1 MTVVSVLAFIAC
13 GQEQKAPDVAE
24 ATPDQVTRVEPPCWW
39 AGMKTDLQL
48 LVQGPS
54 ISDYDVR
61 IFGDAE
67 VTGVHKAESPN
78 YLFVDVKVGGP
89 GACSIVFVKD
99 GEYAFKVPYQIGERR
114 EGSAERKGF
123 SSADM
128 VYLIMPDRF
137 ANGDPSNDN
146 TPDTADKVDREKL
159 AGRHGG
165 DIKGIMDHLDYIADL
180 GATAIWNTPL
190 LEDNEPRESYHGYAC
205 SNYYRIDPRFGD
217 NEMYCELVRQSH
229 ARGIK
234 MIMDI
239 VTNHC
244 GSAHWWMKD
253 LPFQDWVHQ
262 WPEYTHSNCNFA
274 MQNDPNSATIDQ
286 INMQSG
292 WFDTSMPDMNLD
304 NPYLLQ
310 YFKQW
315 AVWWIEYA
323 DLDGLRVD
331 TYPYN
336 EKVPMSQW
344 CAAVRKEYPNIN
356 IVGEVWT
363 SNIAQLAG
371 ANTITFDQPLT
382 LTSNNAQDITFGA
395 TTYYL
400 ASFDASMPDLNYGP
414 YTSCEESGA
423 FKSTVEAATKWMNLG
438 VDGFRLDAVLWI
450 YQAQI
455 KANQRFLDQ
464 WYQAVNTAYKAIPGH
479 DDDIFM
485 VGEAWEGHGIE
496 KQYYKGLISNFEFEY
511 FGALTNAVN
520 KGSGGSYVSAV
531 SGYIQD
537 HKSQRSDAITSIFMT
552 NHDQDRAAES
562 FGKDVAK
569 EKQAAAML
577 LSSEGKPFI
586 YQGEELGYWGK
597 TEKGDA
603 SRRQPMAWDKNL
615 SDLCKFGLSDN
626 HKSDLTDYDMVTAS
640 ISVEAQDSDKNS
652 LLNVYKAWNRVRNTY
667 PAMAE
672 GTMTAS
678 SLNGGA
684 IASWYMTSSDGKK
697 MLVIHNCGNAEKR
710 LGVADSISKPVVVL
724 GTVKAERNTLIMPG
738 HSSIVFDLQ

>member
-1 MTVVSVLAFIAC
+1 MTAISILALASC
-13 GQEQKAPDVAE
+13 GQTPDMPEINE
-24 ATPDQVTRVEPPCWW
+24 ATSDQVARVEPPCWW

-78 YLFVDVKVGGP
+78 YLFVDVKVGHP
-89 GACSIVFVKD
+89 EKCWLVFVKD
-99 GEYAFKVPYQIGERR
+99 GEYAFKVPYEIGERR
-114 EGSAERKGF
+114 EGSAARKGF
-123 SSADM
+123 SSADLI
-128 VYLIMPDRF
+128 YLIMPDRF

-190 LEDNEPRESYHGYAC
+190 LEDNEPKESYHGYAC
-205 SNYYRIDPRFGD
+205 SDYYRIDPRFGD
-217 NEMYCELVRQSH
+217 NEMYRELVRQSH

-253 LPFQDWVHQ
+253 LPFRDWVHQ

-274 MQNDPNSATIDQ
+274 MQNDAHSSKIDRV
-286 INMQSG
+286 NMQEG

-344 CAAVRKEYPNIN
+344 CAAVRKEYPDIN

-363 SNIAQLAG
+363 NNIAQLAYWQDG
-371 ANTITFDQPLT
+371 AMNRDGFNSNLPAIMDFPLQSAFCQGLNTDYENWDEGITKVFDAIANDAFYADPKNILVFCSNHDTDRIGDVLRRDPDRMKMVLALTATLRGIPQIFSGDEQMFTPSSYVHHDGGLRVDFPGGWAGDRFDLFTEEGRAACDVDFDGSPLREGVRAEVFDYARRLFT
-382 LTSNNAQDITFGA
+382 WRKGA
-395 TTYYL
+395 TAVHDGETLHFLRRDNTYSYFRYTDDKVVFVFANNCPFHVSVPW
-400 ASFDASMPDLNYGP
+400 ASYSEF
-414 YTSCEESGA
+414 T
-423 FKSTVEAATKWMNLG
+423 EARGLSAGTDVMTGEK
-438 VDGFRLDAVLWI
+438 VDF
-450 YQAQI
+450 
-455 KANQRFLDQ
+455 
-464 WYQAVNTAYKAIPGH
+464 
-479 DDDIFM
+479 
-485 VGEAWEGHGIE
+485 
-496 KQYYKGLISNFEFEY
+496 
-511 FGALTNAVN
+511 
-520 KGSGGSYVSAV
+520 
-531 SGYIQD
+531 
-537 HKSQRSDAITSIFMT
+537 
-552 NHDQDRAAES
+552 
-562 FGKDVAK
+562 
-569 EKQAAAML
+569 
-577 LSSEGKPFI
+577 SSEVLVGP
-586 YQGEELGYWGK
+586 
-597 TEKGDA
+597 
-603 SRRQPMAWDKNL
+603 RQVL
-615 SDLCKFGLSDN
+615 
-626 HKSDLTDYDMVTAS
+626 
-640 ISVEAQDSDKNS
+640 IVE
-652 LLNVYKAWNRVRNTY
+652 
-667 PAMAE
+667 
-672 GTMTAS
+672 
-678 SLNGGA
+678 
-684 IASWYMTSSDGKK
+684 
-697 MLVIHNCGNAEKR
+697 
-710 LGVADSISKPVVVL
+710 
-724 GTVKAERNTLIMPG
+724 
-738 HSSIVFDLQ
+738 F

>member
-1 MTVVSVLAFIAC
+1 MAVLSILALASC
-13 GQEQKAPDVAE
+13 GRNTEIPEVIE
-24 ATPDQVTRVEPPCWW
+24 ATPEQVARVEPPCWW

-54 ISDYDVR
+54 ISGYDVR

-89 GACSIVFVKD
+89 GKCWIVFAKD
-99 GEYAFKVPYQIGERR
+99 GEYVFKVPYEIGERR
-114 EGSAERKGF
+114 EGSAARKGF

-146 TPDTADKVDREKL
+146 TPDTADKVDRERL
-159 AGRHGG
+159 SGRHGG
-165 DIKGIMDHLDYIADL
+165 DIKGIMDHLDYIQEL

-205 SNYYRIDPRFGD
+205 SDYYRIDPRFGD

-229 ARGIK
+229 AHGIK

-274 MQNDPNSATIDQ
+274 MQNDPHSSKIDRV
-286 INMQSG
+286 NMQEG

-336 EKVPMSQW
+336 EKEPMSQW
-344 CAAVRKEYPNIN
+344 CAAVRKEYPDIN

-363 SNIAQLAG
+363 NNIAQLAYWQDG
-371 ANTITFDQPLT
+371 ALNRDGFNSNLPAIMDFPLQSAFCQGLNTDYENWDEGITKVFDAIANDVYYADPKNILVFCSNHDTDRIGDVLRRDPDRMKMVLALTATLRGIPQIFSGDEQMFTPSGYSHHDGGLRVDFPGGWKGDRFDLFTEEGREACDVDFDGSPLRQGVRAEVFDYARRLFT
-382 LTSNNAQDITFGA
+382 WRKGA
-395 TTYYL
+395 TAIHDGETLHFLRRDNTYAY
-400 ASFDASMPDLNYGP
+400 FR
-414 YTSCEESGA
+414 YTGDKVVYVFANNCP
-423 FKSTVEAATKWMNLG
+423 FHV
-438 VDGFRLDAVLWI
+438 AVPWSD
-450 YQAQI
+450 YA
-455 KANQRFLDQ
+455 
-464 WYQAVNTAYKAIPGH
+464 
-479 DDDIFM
+479 
-485 VGEAWEGHGIE
+485 
-496 KQYYKGLISNFEFEY
+496 EF
-511 FGALTNAVN
+511 
-520 KGSGGSYVSAV
+520 
-531 SGYIQD
+531 
-537 HKSQRSDAITSIFMT
+537 TSS
-552 NHDQDRAAES
+552 R
-562 FGKDVAK
+562 K
-569 EKQAAAML
+569 
-577 LSSEGKPFI
+577 LSSGTDVI
-586 YQGEELGYWGK
+586 TGEKVDFSSEVLVGP
-597 TEKGDA
+597 
-603 SRRQPMAWDKNL
+603 RQVL
-615 SDLCKFGLSDN
+615 
-626 HKSDLTDYDMVTAS
+626 
-640 ISVEAQDSDKNS
+640 IVE
-652 LLNVYKAWNRVRNTY
+652 
-667 PAMAE
+667 
-672 GTMTAS
+672 
-678 SLNGGA
+678 
-684 IASWYMTSSDGKK
+684 
-697 MLVIHNCGNAEKR
+697 
-710 LGVADSISKPVVVL
+710 
-724 GTVKAERNTLIMPG
+724 
-738 HSSIVFDLQ
+738 F

>member
-1 MTVVSVLAFIAC
+1 MTAISILALASC
-13 GQEQKAPDVAE
+13 GQEKKMPEIVE
-24 ATPDQVTRVEPPCWW
+24 ATQDQVMRVEPPCWW
-39 AGMKTDLQL
+39 AGMKTELQL
-48 LVQGPS
+48 LVQGPA

-89 GACSIVFVKD
+89 GTCWIVFVKD
-99 GEYAFKVPYQIGERR
+99 GQYAFKVPYEIGERR
-114 EGSAERKGF
+114 EGSAERKSF

-128 VYLIMPDRF
+128 IYLIMPDRF

-146 TPDTADKVDREKL
+146 TPDTDDKVDRERL
-159 AGRHGG
+159 TGRHGG

-205 SNYYRIDPRFGD
+205 SDYYRIDPRFGD
-217 NEMYCELVRQSH
+217 NALYCELVKQAHS
-229 ARGIK
+229 RGIK

-253 LPFQDWVHQ
+253 LPFQDWIHQ

-344 CAAVRKEYPNIN
+344 CAAVRKEYPAIN

-363 SNIAQLAG
+363 NNIAQLAYWQDG
-371 ANTITFDQPLT
+371 AINRDGFNSNLPSIMDFPLHSAFCQGLNSDYENWDEGITKVFDAIANDAFYANPKNILVFCSNHDTDRIGDVLRRDPDRMKMVLALTATLRGIPQIFSGDEQMFTPSSYAHHDGGLRVDFPGGWEGDRFDLFTEEGRAACDVDFDGSPLREGVRAEVFDYARRLFT
-382 LTSNNAQDITFGA
+382 WRKGA
-395 TTYYL
+395 TAVHDGQTLHFLRRDNTYSYFRYTDDKVVFVFANNCPFHVAVPW
-400 ASFDASMPDLNYGP
+400 ASYAEF
-414 YTSCEESGA
+414 TSPR
-423 FKSTVEAATKWMNLG
+423 N
-438 VDGFRLDAVLWI
+438 
-450 YQAQI
+450 
-455 KANQRFLDQ
+455 
-464 WYQAVNTAYKAIPGH
+464 
-479 DDDIFM
+479 
-485 VGEAWEGHGIE
+485 
-496 KQYYKGLISNFEFEY
+496 
-511 FGALTNAVN
+511 
-520 KGSGGSYVSAV
+520 
-531 SGYIQD
+531 
-537 HKSQRSDAITSIFMT
+537 
-552 NHDQDRAAES
+552 
-562 FGKDVAK
+562 
-569 EKQAAAML
+569 
-577 LSSEGKPFI
+577 LSSGTDVMT
-586 YQGEELGYWGK
+586 GERVDFGSEVLVGP
-597 TEKGDA
+597 
-603 SRRQPMAWDKNL
+603 RQVL
-615 SDLCKFGLSDN
+615 
-626 HKSDLTDYDMVTAS
+626 
-640 ISVEAQDSDKNS
+640 IVE
-652 LLNVYKAWNRVRNTY
+652 
-667 PAMAE
+667 
-672 GTMTAS
+672 
-678 SLNGGA
+678 
-684 IASWYMTSSDGKK
+684 
-697 MLVIHNCGNAEKR
+697 
-710 LGVADSISKPVVVL
+710 
-724 GTVKAERNTLIMPG
+724 
-738 HSSIVFDLQ
+738 F

>member
-1 MTVVSVLAFIAC
+1 MITHMKKYLMTVVSILALVSC
-13 GQEQKAPDVAE
+13 GQNKPVPEVDE
-24 ATPDQVTRVEPPCWW
+24 ATADQVTRVEPPCWW

-78 YLFVDVKVGGP
+78 YLFVDVKVGHP
-89 GACSIVFVKD
+89 ETCWLVFVKD
-99 GEYAFKVPYQIGERR
+99 GEYAFKVPYVIGERR

-128 VYLIMPDRF
+128 IYLIMPDRF

-165 DIKGIMDHLDYIADL
+165 DIKGIIDHLDYIADL

-217 NEMYCELVRQSH
+217 NEMYRELVRQSH

-274 MQNDPNSATIDQ
+274 MQNDPHSSKTDQ
-286 INMQSG
+286 VNMQEG

-344 CAAVRKEYPNIN
+344 CAAVRKEYPDIN

-363 SNIAQLAG
+363 NNIAQLAYWQDG
-371 ANTITFDQPLT
+371 AQNRDGFNSNLPAIMDFPLQSAFCQGLNADYENWDEGITKVFDAVANDAFYADPKNILVFCSNHDTDRIGDVLRRDPDRMKMVLALTATIRGIPQIFSGDEQMFTPSSYVHHDGGLRVDFPGGWKGDEFDLFTEEGRAACDVNFDGSPLREGLRAEVFDYARKLFT
-382 LTSNNAQDITFGA
+382 WRKGA
-395 TTYYL
+395 TAVHDGETLHFLRRDNTY
-400 ASFDASMPDLNYGP
+400 SFFR
-414 YTSCEESGA
+414 YTDDKVVFVFANNCPFHVAVPWSSYSEFTSSRGI
-423 FKSTVEAATKWMNLG
+423 AA
-438 VDGFRLDAVLWI
+438 
-450 YQAQI
+450 
-455 KANQRFLDQ
+455 
-464 WYQAVNTAYKAIPGH
+464 
-479 DDDIFM
+479 
-485 VGEAWEGHGIE
+485 
-496 KQYYKGLISNFEFEY
+496 
-511 FGALTNAVN
+511 
-520 KGSGGSYVSAV
+520 
-531 SGYIQD
+531 
-537 HKSQRSDAITSIFMT
+537 
-552 NHDQDRAAES
+552 
-562 FGKDVAK
+562 GKDVITG
-569 EKQAAAML
+569 ERVDF
-577 LSSEGKPFI
+577 SSEVLVGP
-586 YQGEELGYWGK
+586 
-597 TEKGDA
+597 
-603 SRRQPMAWDKNL
+603 RQVL
-615 SDLCKFGLSDN
+615 
-626 HKSDLTDYDMVTAS
+626 
-640 ISVEAQDSDKNS
+640 IVE
-652 LLNVYKAWNRVRNTY
+652 
-667 PAMAE
+667 
-672 GTMTAS
+672 
-678 SLNGGA
+678 
-684 IASWYMTSSDGKK
+684 
-697 MLVIHNCGNAEKR
+697 
-710 LGVADSISKPVVVL
+710 
-724 GTVKAERNTLIMPG
+724 
-738 HSSIVFDLQ
+738 F

>member
-1 MTVVSVLAFIAC
+1 MNYDMKKILMTVIGILALCAC
-13 GQEQKAPDVAE
+13 AEKQQKELAKVAE
-24 ATPDQVTRVEPPCWW
+24 AAAGQVVRVEPPCWW
-39 AGMKTDLQL
+39 AGMKTSLQL
-48 LVQGPS
+48 LIQGPS

-89 GACSIVFVKD
+89 GLCWIAFSKD
-99 GEYAFKVPYQIGERR
+99 GKYVFKVPYEIGERR
-114 EGSAERKGF
+114 EGSAARKGF

-128 VYLIMPDRF
+128 IYLIMPDRF

-190 LEDNEPRESYHGYAC
+190 LEDNEPKESYHGYAC

-217 NEMYCELVRQSH
+217 NEMYRELVRQSH

-253 LPFQDWVHQ
+253 LPFQDWIHQ

-274 MQNDPNSATIDQ
+274 MQNDAHSSKIDRV
-286 INMQSG
+286 NMQEG

-336 EKVPMSQW
+336 EKVPMAQW
-344 CAAVRKEYPNIN
+344 CAAVRKEYPYIN

-363 SNIAQLAG
+363 NNIAQLAYWQDG
-371 ANTITFDQPLT
+371 AYNRDGFNSNLPSIMDFPLQSAFCQGLNADYENWDEGITKVFDAIANDAFYADPKNILVFCSNHDTDRIGDVLKRDPDRMKMVLALTATLRGIPQIFSGDEQMFTPSSYVHHDGGLRVDFPGGWKGDRFDLFTEEGRAACDVDFDGSPLREGVRAEVFDYARRLFT
-382 LTSNNAQDITFGA
+382 WRKGA
-395 TTYYL
+395 TAVHDGETLHFLRRDNTYSYFRYTDDKVVFVF
-400 ASFDASMPDLNYGP
+400 ANNCPFHVAVPWTSYSEFTDARGLSAGTDVMTG
-414 YTSCEESGA
+414 E
-423 FKSTVEAATKWMNLG
+423 K
-438 VDGFRLDAVLWI
+438 VDF
-450 YQAQI
+450 
-455 KANQRFLDQ
+455 
-464 WYQAVNTAYKAIPGH
+464 
-479 DDDIFM
+479 
-485 VGEAWEGHGIE
+485 
-496 KQYYKGLISNFEFEY
+496 
-511 FGALTNAVN
+511 
-520 KGSGGSYVSAV
+520 
-531 SGYIQD
+531 
-537 HKSQRSDAITSIFMT
+537 
-552 NHDQDRAAES
+552 
-562 FGKDVAK
+562 
-569 EKQAAAML
+569 
-577 LSSEGKPFI
+577 SSEVLVGP
-586 YQGEELGYWGK
+586 
-597 TEKGDA
+597 
-603 SRRQPMAWDKNL
+603 RQVL
-615 SDLCKFGLSDN
+615 
-626 HKSDLTDYDMVTAS
+626 
-640 ISVEAQDSDKNS
+640 IVE
-652 LLNVYKAWNRVRNTY
+652 
-667 PAMAE
+667 
-672 GTMTAS
+672 
-678 SLNGGA
+678 
-684 IASWYMTSSDGKK
+684 
-697 MLVIHNCGNAEKR
+697 
-710 LGVADSISKPVVVL
+710 
-724 GTVKAERNTLIMPG
+724 
-738 HSSIVFDLQ
+738 F

>member
-48 LVQGPS
+48 LVQGPA

-363 SNIAQLAG
+363 SNIAQLAYWQDG
-371 ANTITFDQPLT
+371 ALNRDGFNSNLPAIMDFPLHGAFCQGLNADYENWDEGITKV
-382 LTSNNAQDITFGA
+382 
-395 TTYYL
+395 
-400 ASFDASMPDLNYGP
+400 FDAIANDAFYADPKNILVFCSNHDTDRIGDVLRRDPDRM
-414 YTSCEESGA
+414 
-423 FKSTVEAATKWMNLG
+423 KM
-438 VDGFRLDAVLWI
+438 VL
-450 YQAQI
+450 
-455 KANQRFLDQ
+455 
-464 WYQAVNTAYKAIPGH
+464 
-479 DDDIFM
+479 
-485 VGEAWEGHGIE
+485 
-496 KQYYKGLISNFEFEY
+496 
-511 FGALTNAVN
+511 ALTATVR
-520 KGSGGSYVSAV
+520 GIPQIFSGDEQMFTP
-531 SGYIQD
+531 SGYS
-537 HKSQRSDAITSIFMT
+537 H
-552 NHDQDRAAES
+552 HDGGLRVDFPGGWKGDRFDLFTEEGRAAC
-562 FGKDVAK
+562 DVDFDGSPLREGVRAEVFDYARK
-569 EKQAAAML
+569 LFTWRKGAAAVHDGKTL
-577 LSSEGKPFI
+577 HFLRRDNTYAFFRYTDDKVVYVFANNCPFHVAVPWADYSEFTASRGLTAGRDVITGERVDFSSEV
-586 YQGEELGYWGK
+586 L
-597 TEKGDA
+597 
-603 SRRQPMAWDKNL
+603 
-615 SDLCKFGLSDN
+615 
-626 HKSDLTDYDMVTAS
+626 
-640 ISVEAQDSDKNS
+640 VEP
-652 LLNVYKAWNRVRNTY
+652 R
-667 PAMAE
+667 
-672 GTMTAS
+672 
-678 SLNGGA
+678 
-684 IASWYMTSSDGKK
+684 
-697 MLVIHNCGNAEKR
+697 H
-710 LGVADSISKPVVVL
+710 VL
-724 GTVKAERNTLIMPG
+724 
-738 HSSIVFDLQ
+738 IVEF

>member
-1 MTVVSVLAFIAC
+1 MTAISILALASC
-13 GQEQKAPDVAE
+13 GQEKKMPEIVE
-24 ATPDQVTRVEPPCWW
+24 ATQDQVMRVEPPCWW
-39 AGMKTDLQL
+39 AGMKTELQL
-48 LVQGPS
+48 LVQGPA

-89 GACSIVFVKD
+89 GTCWIVFVKD
-99 GEYAFKVPYQIGERR
+99 GQYAFKVPYEIGERR
-114 EGSAERKGF
+114 EGSAERKSF

-128 VYLIMPDRF
+128 IYLIMPDRF

-146 TPDTADKVDREKL
+146 TPDTDDKVDRERL
-159 AGRHGG
+159 TGRHGG

-205 SNYYRIDPRFGD
+205 SDYYRIDPRFGD
-217 NEMYCELVRQSH
+217 NALYCELVKQAHS
-229 ARGIK
+229 RGIK

-253 LPFQDWVHQ
+253 LPFQDWIHQ

-344 CAAVRKEYPNIN
+344 CAAVRKEYPGIN

-363 SNIAQLAG
+363 NNIAQLAYWQDG
-371 ANTITFDQPLT
+371 AMNRDGFNSNLPSIMDFPLHSAFCQGLNSDYENWDEGITKVFDAIANDAFYANPKNILVFCSNHDTDRIGDVLRRDPDRMKMVLALTATLRGIPQIFSGDEQMFTPSSYAHHDGGLRVDFPGGWEGDRFDLFTEEGRAACDVDFDGSPLREGVRAEVFDYARRLFT
-382 LTSNNAQDITFGA
+382 WRKGA
-395 TTYYL
+395 TAVHDGQTLHFLRRDNTYSYFRYTDDKVVFVFANNCPFHVAVPW
-400 ASFDASMPDLNYGP
+400 ASYAEF
-414 YTSCEESGA
+414 TSPR
-423 FKSTVEAATKWMNLG
+423 N
-438 VDGFRLDAVLWI
+438 
-450 YQAQI
+450 
-455 KANQRFLDQ
+455 
-464 WYQAVNTAYKAIPGH
+464 
-479 DDDIFM
+479 
-485 VGEAWEGHGIE
+485 
-496 KQYYKGLISNFEFEY
+496 
-511 FGALTNAVN
+511 
-520 KGSGGSYVSAV
+520 
-531 SGYIQD
+531 
-537 HKSQRSDAITSIFMT
+537 
-552 NHDQDRAAES
+552 
-562 FGKDVAK
+562 
-569 EKQAAAML
+569 
-577 LSSEGKPFI
+577 LSSGTDVMT
-586 YQGEELGYWGK
+586 GERVDFGSEVLVGP
-597 TEKGDA
+597 
-603 SRRQPMAWDKNL
+603 RQVL
-615 SDLCKFGLSDN
+615 
-626 HKSDLTDYDMVTAS
+626 
-640 ISVEAQDSDKNS
+640 IVE
-652 LLNVYKAWNRVRNTY
+652 
-667 PAMAE
+667 
-672 GTMTAS
+672 
-678 SLNGGA
+678 
-684 IASWYMTSSDGKK
+684 
-697 MLVIHNCGNAEKR
+697 
-710 LGVADSISKPVVVL
+710 
-724 GTVKAERNTLIMPG
+724 
-738 HSSIVFDLQ
+738 F